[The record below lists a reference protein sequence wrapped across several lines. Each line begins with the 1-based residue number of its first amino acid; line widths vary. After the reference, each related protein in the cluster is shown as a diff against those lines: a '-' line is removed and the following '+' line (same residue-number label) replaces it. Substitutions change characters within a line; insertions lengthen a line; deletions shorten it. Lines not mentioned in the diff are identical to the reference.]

1 MSNLIKFMI
10 PFVSLLS
17 MQLHAAQHSLDKN
30 SPYLFGDWQ
39 GMRTELL
46 TQGIKLDANLIV
58 DSAYLAD
65 GGYNSGND
73 PKYASQFLIGSTLD
87 LEKLANWEGMT
98 LKVTITARQ
107 GQSLSSEDISDPSAP
122 QLANVQANY
131 GRGNSK
137 SRLTEFSLEK
147 NFKQQGLSIKLGR
160 LGIGTDFN
168 VMSCEFQNNSF
179 CAAQMGKW
187 QSGIW
192 YNSPISQW
200 GGRLKYQF
208 HPDLAVQIGVYE
220 YNPQN
225 ALERHGWNLST
236 HHADG
241 VTIPIEMIWQP
252 KSLING
258 LAGTYRVGAMYN
270 SADEAKN
277 QKDIRTGQQ
286 QNHTYGAWFNFDQ
299 QLTSVGVGKQ
309 GLHSFANFTFHSR
322 TTNKVDQSQQIGL
335 KYYGVISSR
344 AEDNLGFAL
353 NRIHINDRFAEDK
366 KQFNA
371 DAEYN
376 IELNYSY
383 YPTKWLMLRPSLQ
396 YIVHPGATH
405 DVNNAWV
412 LALGTKLNF

>member
-1 MSNLIKFMI
+1 MSNLIKFTI
-10 PFVSLLS
+10 SLVSLLS
-17 MQLHAAQHSLDKN
+17 IQLHAAQYSLDKN

-46 TQGIKLDANLIV
+46 KQGIKLDANLIV
-58 DSAYLAD
+58 DSAYLVD
-65 GGYNSGND
+65 GGYNPGSD

-98 LKVTITARQ
+98 LRATITARQ

-147 NFKQQGLSIKLGR
+147 NFKEQGLSIKLGR
-160 LGIGTDFN
+160 LGMGTDFN

-200 GGRLKYQF
+200 GVRLKYQF
-208 HPDLAVQIGVYE
+208 HPELALQIGVYE

-225 ALERHGWNLST
+225 GLERHGWNLST
-236 HHADG
+236 HQADG
-241 VTIPIEMIWQP
+241 ITIPIEMIWRP
-252 KSLING
+252 KSLINA

-270 SADEAKN
+270 TADETKN

-335 KYYGVISSR
+335 KYYGVITSR

-353 NRIHINDRFAEDK
+353 NRIHINNRFADDK

-396 YIVHPGATH
+396 YIVHPSATH
-405 DVNNAWV
+405 DINNAWV

>member
-17 MQLHAAQHSLDKN
+17 IQLHAAQHSLDKN

-107 GQSLSSEDISDPSAP
+107 GQSLSLEDISDPSAP

-160 LGIGTDFN
+160 LGMGTDFN

-208 HPDLAVQIGVYE
+208 HPDLAAQIGVYE

>member
-208 HPDLAVQIGVYE
+208 HPDLTAQIGVYE

-241 VTIPIEMIWQP
+241 ITIPIEMIWQP

-353 NRIHINDRFAEDK
+353 NRIHINDRFTEDN

>member
-1 MSNLIKFMI
+1 MSNLIKFTI
-10 PFVSLLS
+10 SLVSLLS
-17 MQLHAAQHSLDKN
+17 IQLHAAQYSLDKN
-30 SPYLFGDWQ
+30 SPYLFGDWE

-46 TQGIKLDANLIV
+46 KQGIKLDANLIV

-98 LKVTITARQ
+98 LRATITARQ

-122 QLANVQANY
+122 QIANVQANY

-208 HPDLAVQIGVYE
+208 HPDLAAQIGVYE

-344 AEDNLGFAL
+344 AEDNFGFAL
-353 NRIHINDRFAEDK
+353 NRIHINDRFTEDN

>member
-1 MSNLIKFMI
+1 MSNLIKFTI
-10 PFVSLLS
+10 SLVSLLS
-17 MQLHAAQHSLDKN
+17 IQLHAAQYSLDKN

-46 TQGIKLDANLIV
+46 KQGIKLDANLIV
-58 DSAYLAD
+58 DSAYLVD
-65 GGYNSGND
+65 GGYNPGSD

-98 LKVTITARQ
+98 LRATITARQ

-147 NFKQQGLSIKLGR
+147 NFKEQGLSIKLGR
-160 LGIGTDFN
+160 LGMGTDFN

-208 HPDLAVQIGVYE
+208 HPELALQIGVYE

-236 HHADG
+236 HQADG
-241 VTIPIEMIWQP
+241 ITIPIEMIWRP
-252 KSLING
+252 KSLINS

-270 SADEAKN
+270 TADETKN

-309 GLHSFANFTFHSR
+309 GLHSFANFTFHSC

-335 KYYGVISSR
+335 KYYGVITSR

-353 NRIHINDRFAEDK
+353 NRIHINNRFADDK

-396 YIVHPGATH
+396 YIVHPSATH
-405 DVNNAWV
+405 DINNAWV

>member
-10 PFVSLLS
+10 PFVSMLS
-17 MQLHAAQHSLDKN
+17 MQLHAAQQSLDKN

-98 LKVTITARQ
+98 LRATITARQ

-160 LGIGTDFN
+160 LGMGTDFN